1 MNGLGAPSDNLECE
15 EFLPMMKSKLK
26 YEQVCVFCFNSFAV
40 TITVYYLTML
50 FYKEGKNFS

>member
-40 TITVYYLTML
+40 TITVYYLITFKL
-50 FYKEGKNFS
+50 TRT